1 MVRQP
6 RRPRSAV
13 RLAVAT
19 LLVALASAA
28 SAISYTVQ
36 VIAVSDQDGAI
47 AIYRDLAREGFPG
60 YVVRTTGAHGDVYRV
75 RVGAFAN
82 RAAALRYAES
92 MPDVAGSRPVPA
104 LAEAIPQGIMPLA
117 PRLLW
122 QHEWS
127 GEEVQ
132 LLPWPGGIA
141 VRVQRADPLRQAT
154 YHVFQ
159 GGVERVFEAWSA
171 VPLGRLPPTPDTD
184 LIGVPMVDLTTPTPG
199 AEAADEAHDAPSPEA
214 PGDEADAATEGPDAE
229 PPDAE
234 PAAPEPAEEAAPADD
249 ETTTD
254 PGAADEPP
262 EDAVGWE
269 AYVAAPDDDAEVGL
283 ALLRDRSLWPPSW
296 REDGEDVRAAF
307 RASLET
313 IVARALDIPEEEVRA
328 LSYLPGGD
336 PPPSLIVLDV
346 TDPSGRDAGLL
357 VALADPQR
365 GLRPSGAQL
374 VEPEGALEAL
384 PVWPSTRVRPDVD
397 PGESVGGPSWLAA
410 ADDGFVRLTL
420 PDGATWRAG
429 VGSPLW
435 SDGTVVLA
443 WDGRLLLLYDFV
455 PR

>member
-1 MVRQP
+1 MARQP

-28 SAISYTVQ
+28 WAISYTVQ

-47 AIYRDLAREGFPG
+47 AIYRDLARDGFPG

-127 GEEVQ
+127 GEEVH
-132 LLPWPGGIA
+132 LLPWPGGMA
-141 VRVQRADPLRQAT
+141 LRVQRANPLRQAT

-159 GGVERVFEAWSA
+159 DGAERAFAAWAA
-171 VPLGRLPPTPDTD
+171 VPLRQLPPTPDTD
-184 LIGVPMVDLTTPTPG
+184 LTGVPMIDLTTRPQDAASPQVLDDD
-199 AEAADEAHDAPSPEA
+199 EAAAGTEPDAVGPDTEPADEAAPTDDGVTADPDAAAQA
-214 PGDEADAATEGPDAE
+214 PGDAA
-229 PPDAE
+229 
-234 PAAPEPAEEAAPADD
+234 
-249 ETTTD
+249 
-254 PGAADEPP
+254 
-262 EDAVGWE
+262 GWE
-269 AYVAAPDDDAEVGL
+269 IYVAAPDDDDVEVGL
-283 ALLRDRSLWPPSW
+283 ALLRDRPLWPPSW
-296 REDGEDVRAAF
+296 QEDGEDVRAAF
-307 RASLET
+307 RSSLET
-313 IVARALDIPEEEVRA
+313 IVARALEIPEEEVRA

-336 PPPSLIVLDV
+336 PPPALIVLDV
-346 TDPSGRDAGLL
+346 TDPSARDAGHLI
-357 VALADPQR
+357 ALADPQR
-365 GLRPSGAQL
+365 GVRPSGAQL
-374 VEPEGALEAL
+374 VVPEHALEAL
-384 PVWPSTRVRPDVD
+384 PAWPSTRVRPDVD
-397 PGESVGGPSWLAA
+397 PGGPVGGPSWQAE
-410 ADDGFVRLTL
+410 ADGGFVRLTL

-429 VGSPLW
+429 VGAPLW